1 MDEKSYS
8 SYDYLKNNIYNHMK
22 EKLLLFQIKA
32 EYNMVLNFLYNPNTM
47 RMFFM
52 KEINN
57 NDFFYATFLDKRINH
72 QTKNDYNYLV
82 ILDNINKKE
91 TDIFIVKSI
100 YRNICYNHFFL
111 ILRFIKVESF
121 NDNIENYT
129 LDNVIDLNI
138 SFYINIDDNSTII
151 INDFFSQLSDLLLR
165 KFNSIVLFFNKKLQ
179 SFVKE
184 KMNKF
189 YCIESILINY
199 NMDYIFNYLLS
210 CQIFHNEKFKIKKI
224 ERKKD
229 RIIISCRIGTLFPG
243 NNCESKLAIMNISN
257 HNSIINILNLINNSD
272 FEFQEKFLNTK
283 TYVSIFLQKLRAKIN
298 NDNIDKNKEEIQK

>member
-1 MDEKSYS
+1 
-8 SYDYLKNNIYNHMK
+8 
-22 EKLLLFQIKA
+22 
-32 EYNMVLNFLYNPNTM
+32 
-47 RMFFM
+47 
-52 KEINN
+52 
-57 NDFFYATFLDKRINH
+57 
-72 QTKNDYNYLV
+72 
-82 ILDNINKKE
+82 
-91 TDIFIVKSI
+91 
-100 YRNICYNHFFL
+100 L